1 MIRPAADRKNAFLRC
16 RGHALT
22 MARRIGRLPT
32 PWTVSTP
39 HRPSGISF
47 LSNFYDRQVL
57 FTGIPAFPAA
67 GNRRRVNLRKKTRE
81 RTRPCGAS
89 SGFSCLCSSR
99 VSCFRRAALGARR
112 YFFEPGMGAINFLSP
127 ESLPQV
133 PHTSGF
139 TPGELLHRNGL
150 CIRKLFIPA
159 RLPAAVRSR
168 EKWMQ
173 ENGSWKRAKSCCWRA
188 IFGSARFHSAESAL
202 LFPDPTR
209 GSSKG
214 HPSPVP
220 TPPCSAL
227 KCSALNTASVYH
239 AEKYLY
245 TCACRKSGY
254 RLISKK
260 RGVDERHAV
269 QA

>member
-39 HRPSGISF
+39 HRPGGISV

-57 FTGIPAFPAA
+57 FAGISAVPTA

-81 RTRPCGAS
+81 RTRPCWAS
-89 SGFSCLCSSR
+89 SNFSCLCSSR
-99 VSCFRRAALGARR
+99 LSCFRRAALGARR

-159 RLPAAVRSR
+159 LADSRPPCYTGFSNPQRERREQHDELELAGSRRCGRSDLYGRRLGTQRAVRT
-168 EKWMQ
+168 
-173 ENGSWKRAKSCCWRA
+173 
-188 IFGSARFHSAESAL
+188 ESDGE
-202 LFPDPTR
+202 PRRRR
-209 GSSKG
+209 GFFFFRPG
-214 HPSPVP
+214 
-220 TPPCSAL
+220 A
-227 KCSALNTASVYH
+227 
-239 AEKYLY
+239 
-245 TCACRKSGY
+245 
-254 RLISKK
+254 
-260 RGVDERHAV
+260 
-269 QA
+269 

>member
-1 MIRPAADRKNAFLRC
+1 
-16 RGHALT
+16 
-22 MARRIGRLPT
+22 MARRVRRLPT

-57 FTGIPAFPAA
+57 FTGIPAVPTA

-150 CIRKLFIPA
+150 CICKLFIPA

-173 ENGSWKRAKSCCWRA
+173 ENGSWKGPNPVA
-188 IFGSARFHSAESAL
+188 GMRFSAL
-202 LFPDPTR
+202 RDFIAQNP
-209 GSSKG
+209 
-214 HPSPVP
+214 PSCFLVLLVETAKDILRRSQPLHA
-220 TPPCSAL
+220 PPSNAPP
-227 KCSALNTASVYH
+227 
-239 AEKYLY
+239 
-245 TCACRKSGY
+245 
-254 RLISKK
+254 
-260 RGVDERHAV
+260 
-269 QA
+269 

>member
-1 MIRPAADRKNAFLRC
+1 MAMGQSLRVSFDPPGTDREKCVPALPD
-16 RGHALT
+16 HALT
-22 MARRIGRLPT
+22 MARRIGIGRLPN
-32 PWTVSTP
+32 SLDGF
-39 HRPSGISF
+39 HAAPSRRHFRSF
-47 LSNFYDRQVL
+47 KFLDRQVL
-57 FTGIPAFPAA
+57 FTGIPAVPAA

-89 SGFSCLCSSR
+89 SDFSCLCSSR

-173 ENGSWKRAKSCCWRA
+173 ENGSWKRAKS
-188 IFGSARFHSAESAL
+188 
-202 LFPDPTR
+202 
-209 GSSKG
+209 
-214 HPSPVP
+214 
-220 TPPCSAL
+220 
-227 KCSALNTASVYH
+227 KC
-239 AEKYLY
+239 
-245 TCACRKSGY
+245 
-254 RLISKK
+254 
-260 RGVDERHAV
+260 
-269 QA
+269 

>member
-57 FTGIPAFPAA
+57 FTGIPAVPAA

-173 ENGSWKRAKSCCWRA
+173 ENGSWKRAKS
-188 IFGSARFHSAESAL
+188 
-202 LFPDPTR
+202 
-209 GSSKG
+209 
-214 HPSPVP
+214 
-220 TPPCSAL
+220 
-227 KCSALNTASVYH
+227 KC
-239 AEKYLY
+239 
-245 TCACRKSGY
+245 
-254 RLISKK
+254 
-260 RGVDERHAV
+260 
-269 QA
+269 

>member
-89 SGFSCLCSSR
+89 SDFSCLCSSR
-99 VSCFRRAALGARR
+99 VSCFRRAALGTRL
-112 YFFEPGMGAINFLSP
+112 YSFEPGMGAINFLSP
-127 ESLPQV
+127 ESLLQAPIQ
-133 PHTSGF
+133 
-139 TPGELLHRNGL
+139 
-150 CIRKLFIPA
+150 
-159 RLPAAVRSR
+159 AA
-168 EKWMQ
+168 
-173 ENGSWKRAKSCCWRA
+173 WRGGNFS
-188 IFGSARFHSAESAL
+188 IEM
-202 LFPDPTR
+202 
-209 GSSKG
+209 
-214 HPSPVP
+214 
-220 TPPCSAL
+220 
-227 KCSALNTASVYH
+227 ASVSVNCSFLPGCLRQCDQG
-239 AEKYLY
+239 KNG
-245 TCACRKSGY
+245 CRKTAHGKGPNPNAD
-254 RLISKK
+254 I
-260 RGVDERHAV
+260 RHSDSA
-269 QA
+269 

>member
-1 MIRPAADRKNAFLRC
+1 MRSCAAGAMLSPWRAGSGGCQLPGRFPRRTVPAAF
-16 RGHALT
+16 
-22 MARRIGRLPT
+22 PFFQ
-32 PWTVSTP
+32 
-39 HRPSGISF
+39 ISMI
-47 LSNFYDRQVL
+47 DKVL

-139 TPGELLHRNGL
+139 TQGGLLHRNGL

-159 RLPAAVRSR
+159 RLPGAVQSR
-168 EKWMQ
+168 E
-173 ENGSWKRAKSCCWRA
+173 NR
-188 IFGSARFHSAESAL
+188 
-202 LFPDPTR
+202 
-209 GSSKG
+209 
-214 HPSPVP
+214 
-220 TPPCSAL
+220 
-227 KCSALNTASVYH
+227 
-239 AEKYLY
+239 
-245 TCACRKSGY
+245 
-254 RLISKK
+254 
-260 RGVDERHAV
+260 
-269 QA
+269 